1 MESSEPLMLAL
12 TTEADLSRAKAL
24 ASRLLEQ
31 GLVACIS
38 LLPVTSLYRWEGKL
52 CDEAEIQLLMKTR
65 LSLLHALEQAVL
77 QHHSYELPEW
87 LTWRVAASEAY
98 GSWAQKQLRPGPD
111 QGGAEAPAP

>member
-1 MESSEPLMLAL
+1 MASTDPLMLAL

-31 GLVACIS
+31 DLVACIS

-65 LSLLHALEQAVL
+65 LSLLNALERAVL

-87 LTWRVAASEAY
+87 LTWPVTASEAY
-98 GSWAQKQLRPGPD
+98 GFWVQKQLRPEPE
-111 QGGAEAPAP
+111 QGDAEAPVP

>member
-1 MESSEPLMLAL
+1 MESSDPLMLAL
-12 TTEADLSRAKAL
+12 TTEADPGRAKAL
-24 ASRLLEQ
+24 AARLLEQ

-65 LSLLHALEQAVL
+65 LSLLNALEQAVL

-87 LTWRVAASEAY
+87 LTWPVTASEAY
-98 GSWAQKQLRPGPD
+98 GSWVQKQLRPEPE
-111 QGGAEAPAP
+111 QGDAEAPVP